1 MTPTA
6 TTNSSQ
12 LTRQEINQKQKEFI
26 FPSVTTYYSDPL
38 PVDHALMQHV
48 WDVDGKKYL
57 DFFGGIVTI
66 SVGHCNPRVIS
77 RTKEQIDRLQHVSTC
92 FPNEPM
98 VTLAEKL
105 AQITPGKLKKSYFT
119 NSGTEA
125 NETAIQVARMH
136 TGNLEVVALR
146 HGYSGRSSL
155 ARGLTGMNTWR
166 RGTIEVGIVHTMNP
180 YCYRCPLGLK
190 YPSCDIACAKDL
202 EAVIQTSTS
211 GKIAG
216 ILAEPIQGVAGFVTP
231 PKEYFKLVFNIVKQ
245 YGGDFISD
253 EVQTGWGR
261 TGKKWF
267 GIEHWEVE
275 PDIITAA
282 KSLGNGHPVGLTMA
296 KPEIA
301 DAFQGLTISTFGG
314 NPVTSVTAKAV
325 IDIIEEDDLRTNAQV
340 VGAYFRARLLEL
352 QKKHELIGDVR
363 GMGLMQAIELVKDR
377 KTKEPATAETA
388 MMLEAARDRG
398 LLIGRGG
405 MLGNVIR
412 MSPPLNIAKA
422 DVDEA
427 CKILDRSL
435 EAVTEMTA
443 SAASV

>member
-26 FPSVTTYYSDPL
+26 FPSVTTYYADPV
-38 PVDHALMQHV
+38 PMQRAEMQHV

-77 RTKEQIDRLQHVSTC
+77 RTKAQIDRLQHVSTC

-166 RGTIEVGIVHTMNP
+166 RGTIEVGIVHAMNP

-190 YPSCDIACAKDL
+190 YPECEVACVKDI
-202 EAVIQTSTS
+202 ENVIQFSTS
-211 GKIAG
+211 GRIAAF
-216 ILAEPIQGVAGFVTP
+216 LAEPIQGVGGFITP
-231 PKEYFKLVFNIVKQ
+231 PKEYFKMAFSIVKQ

-253 EVQTGWGR
+253 EVQTAWGR
-261 TGKKWF
+261 TGHKWF

-275 PDIITAA
+275 PDIITSA
-282 KSLGNGHPVGLTMA
+282 KGMANGVPVGLTIA
-296 KPEIA
+296 APEVA
-301 DAFQGLTISTFGG
+301 DAFKGMTISTFGG
-314 NPVTSVTAKAV
+314 NPVTAV
-325 IDIIEEDDLRTNAQV
+325 AARATIEVIEEEKLLENADS
-340 VGAYFRARLLEL
+340 VGGYFRQKLDEL
-352 QKKHELIGDVR
+352 KEKHALIGDVR
-363 GMGLMQAIELVKDR
+363 GMGLMQGLELVKDR
-377 KTKEPATAETA
+377 KTKEPAP
-388 MMLEAARDRG
+388 EATNQFMERCRSNG
-398 LLIGRGG
+398 LLIGKGG
-405 MLGNVIR
+405 LYGNVIR
-412 MSPPLNIAKA
+412 LSPSLNIRRS

-427 CKILDRSL
+427 VGLMDKSL
-435 EAVTEMTA
+435 FELGKGK
-443 SAASV
+443 